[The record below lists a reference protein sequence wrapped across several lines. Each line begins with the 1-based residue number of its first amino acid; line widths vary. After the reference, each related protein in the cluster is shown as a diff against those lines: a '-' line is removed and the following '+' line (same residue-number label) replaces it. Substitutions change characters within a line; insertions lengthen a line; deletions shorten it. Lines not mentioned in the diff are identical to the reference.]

1 MIMGSPEGI
10 CCAQSSR
17 KEKTALNNKAKTN
30 ANSRSNATN
39 NCIVTGSEIS
49 ADGAVETFGDA
60 VPGLILESVVDP
72 DHPDHLL
79 LHAWNGHRTTTERK
93 IEHGGV
99 SYIPKTLARGL
110 AQSVRF
116 APPSLPFG
124 SPAKVISSLR
134 DFLSTYA
141 RLKPEVTDLLV
152 AFALSTWFCDCMPVA
167 PVLYLL
173 GPDSA
178 VSQVLR
184 LLGCLCRRP
193 VLLGDVDF
201 EGIATLPNRLGA
213 TLLINQR
220 DLGRR
225 VKRALL
231 ASNRRHFCVVRGR
244 GRLDLYGAK
253 AFSCEDSLMDE
264 HGLRVSVS
272 PVQDPL
278 PFLTDSEEQV
288 IAQSFQARLLRYRLV
303 HYERVRAN
311 TIDCS
316 AFIPEMREEASS
328 WLAPIFDCRE
338 LSKSVFEE
346 ILLQSREAAGA
357 RFFDPKCVVAE
368 AALFFCHK
376 PDAGHFFVGELAEK
390 INDLLQGRHEES
402 KLSAKRV
409 GLVLRELGI
418 HGERVAEGY
427 KIVLTDVVRKRIHQ
441 LAVDYGVLSLEDG
454 VRRCSYCR
462 EESAASQRPQ

>member
-1 MIMGSPEGI
+1 
-10 CCAQSSR
+10 
-17 KEKTALNNKAKTN
+17 
-30 ANSRSNATN
+30 
-39 NCIVTGSEIS
+39 V
-49 ADGAVETFGDA
+49 
-60 VPGLILESVVDP
+60 
-72 DHPDHLL
+72 
-79 LHAWNGHRTTTERK
+79 
-93 IEHGGV
+93 
-99 SYIPKTLARGL
+99 
-110 AQSVRF
+110 
-116 APPSLPFG
+116 
-124 SPAKVISSLR
+124 
-134 DFLSTYA
+134 
-141 RLKPEVTDLLV
+141 
-152 AFALSTWFCDCMPVA
+152 
-167 PVLYLL
+167 
-173 GPDSA
+173 
-178 VSQVLR
+178 
-184 LLGCLCRRP
+184 
-193 VLLGDVDF
+193 
-201 EGIATLPNRLGA
+201 
-213 TLLINQR
+213 
-220 DLGRR
+220 
-225 VKRALL
+225 
-231 ASNRRHFCVVRGR
+231 
-244 GRLDLYGAK
+244 
-253 AFSCEDSLMDE
+253 DE

-278 PFLTDSEEQV
+278 PFLTDSEGQV

>member
-1 MIMGSPEGI
+1 
-10 CCAQSSR
+10 
-17 KEKTALNNKAKTN
+17 LNSKAKTN
-30 ANSRSNATN
+30 AKSGSNATN
-39 NCIVTGSEIS
+39 NCIITGSEIS
-49 ADGAVETFGDA
+49 TDGAVETFGEA

-72 DHPDHLL
+72 DHPGHLL
-79 LHAWNGHRTTTERK
+79 LHTWDGHRTTTARK

-99 SYIPKTLARGL
+99 SYIPQNLASGIV
-110 AQSVRF
+110 QSVRF
-116 APPSLPFG
+116 APRSLPFG

-141 RLKPEVTDLLV
+141 RLQPEVADLLV
-152 AFALSTWFCDCMPVA
+152 AFGLATWFCDCMPVA
-167 PVLYLL
+167 PVLCLF

-253 AFSCEDSLMDE
+253 ALSCEDSLVDE
-264 HGLRVSVS
+264 HGLRVSIF
-272 PVQDPL
+272 PAQDPL
-278 PFLTDSEEQV
+278 PFLTDLEEQV
-288 IAQSFQARLLRYRLV
+288 IAQSFQARLLRYRMV
-303 HYERVRAN
+303 HYERVRHSKV
-311 TIDCS
+311 DCR
-316 AFIPEMREEASS
+316 AFVPEMRDEALT

-346 ILLQSREAAGA
+346 ILRQSREAAGA

-368 AALFFCHK
+368 AALAFCHK
-376 PDAGHFFVGELAEK
+376 TDATHFLVGELAETV
-390 INDLLQGRHEES
+390 NALLKGRHEES
-402 KLSAKRV
+402 NLSPKRV
-409 GLVLRELGI
+409 GLVLRELGV
-418 HGERVAEGY
+418 HGDRVAEGY
-427 KIVLTDVVRKRIHQ
+427 KIILTDIVRERIHQ
-441 LAVDYGVLSLEDG
+441 LAFDYRVLSLEDS

-462 EESAASQRPQ
+462 EESAASQEPQ